1 MVTDR
6 HGPAATIGSST
17 SLRSVLARRM
27 LAFVL
32 VLLILG
38 LGAAV
43 LNPRPA
49 REGGSNRVR
58 TATSPS
64 PRTAPPTGSTLGS
77 AGGTAAPETLNG
89 ARFVAGSLDHPP
101 LVKARRGELLNLA
114 VSVPEPTAL
123 LVEGYGVTETADP
136 KSPAHFSLLL
146 YQRGRFAIRPTT
158 GGGPVA
164 ELQVR

>member
-1 MVTDR
+1 
-6 HGPAATIGSST
+6 
-17 SLRSVLARRM
+17 M

-32 VLLILG
+32 VLLIVG
-38 LGAAV
+38 MGAAA
-43 LNPRPA
+43 LTPRQLKQGGNNPA
-49 REGGSNRVR
+49 RTTTPPATGPTV
-58 TATSPS
+58 TATVP
-64 PRTAPPTGSTLGS
+64 GS

-89 ARFVAGSLDHPP
+89 ARFVVGSYDHPP
-101 LVKARRGELLNLA
+101 LVKARKGELLNLA

-123 LVEGYGVTETADP
+123 QVEGYGVTEPADP
-136 KSPAHFSLLL
+136 KSPARFSLLL

>member
-1 MVTDR
+1 
-6 HGPAATIGSST
+6 
-17 SLRSVLARRM
+17 M

-38 LGAAV
+38 MGAAA
-43 LNPRPA
+43 LTPRQLKDGGKTPA
-49 REGGSNRVR
+49 R
-58 TATSPS
+58 TATSPATGTTS
-64 PRTAPPTGSTLGS
+64 PTLTVPGT
-77 AGGTAAPETLNG
+77 AGGTVAPETLDG
-89 ARFVAGSLDHPP
+89 ARFVVGSFDRPP
-101 LVKARRGELLNLA
+101 LVKARKGELLNLA

-123 LVEGYGVTETADP
+123 HVEGYDVTEPADP
-136 KSPAHFSLLL
+136 KSPARFSLLL